1 MFAGAAQ
8 TATDNDLA
16 AGTAFHSI
24 EVEAAGFS
32 IAGHAIALPN
42 GADLA
47 LTTGSANI
55 SANVILGGELH
66 AVVNPSCTLTML
78 GVLSESMPH
87 AGGLNV
93 RRGGTLVLS
102 GVGTYSGLTTVYGGT
117 LELGA
122 DAQSPVLTGAPTS
135 KAARSCSTTPP
146 PTRPPRSAPTC
157 PRPGPRPPRH

>member
-1 MFAGAAQ
+1 VGGGTTGHWSDAANWRVSGGSNTTPQAGDELVFAGAAQ

-66 AVVNPSCTLTML
+66 AVVNPSCTLTMS
-78 GVLSESMPH
+78 GVLSESTPH
-87 AGGLNV
+87 AGGLDV
-93 RRGGTLVLS
+93 SRGGTLVLS
-102 GVGTYSGLTTVYGGT
+102 GAATYSGLTT
-117 LELGA
+117 
-122 DAQSPVLTGAPTS
+122 
-135 KAARSCSTTPP
+135 
-146 PTRPPRSAPTC
+146 C
-157 PRPGPRPPRH
+157 PISHNLVPE